1 MIALL
6 TTLIGARAAK
16 VMGPVIWMAAGVAA
30 LAVLIYW
37 QRGDVVADYKAQL
50 RVEVAERR
58 LQDAENARETRD
70 AIENMDDSELFDFL
84 LGSVSRPDP
93 HPRATGEGRCD
104 PTSTVQPD
112 GAILAQ

>member
-16 VMGPVIWMAAGVAA
+16 ILAPLVWALVGLVA

-37 QRGDVVADYKAQL
+37 QRSDAVADYKAQL

-58 LQDAENARETRD
+58 LQDAENARETRHE
-70 AIENMDDSELFDFL
+70 IENMDDSELFDFL

-93 HPRATGEGRCD
+93 HPRTTGEGRCD
-104 PTSTVQPD
+104 PAATVQPD